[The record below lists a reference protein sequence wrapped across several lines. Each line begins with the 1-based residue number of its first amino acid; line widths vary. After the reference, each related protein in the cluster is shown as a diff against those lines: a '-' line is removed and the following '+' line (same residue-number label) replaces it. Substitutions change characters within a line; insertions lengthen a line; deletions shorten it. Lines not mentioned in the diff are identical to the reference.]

1 MSDRENRTE
10 TPTIKRIGQARAEGK
25 LPAVTLLPGTLFFF
39 AALLAAELAA
49 AGAIAR
55 FLVWARELKQTPFEP
70 DPASLAVQ
78 TSAGFRPFVPLLLI
92 LAAAALLLPALGA
105 WLGRGW
111 SFLPEKAAPDF
122 SRLRPRFG
130 TLFSLNSAWRLAM
143 AAFQITGVLLII
155 FYRLRSAGDP
165 HSLLSLPPEDWPAL
179 FRHELLPLTV
189 LLGLFSLIPAAA
201 DLFFQRWKFKWDLRM
216 TPEELRREQR
226 EEERKKP
233 F

>member
-1 MSDRENRTE
+1 MSDHENRTE

-25 LPAVTLLPGTLFFF
+25 LPAVRLLPETLFFF
-39 AALLAAELAA
+39 VALLAAELAA
-49 AGAIAR
+49 AAAAAR
-55 FLVWARELKQTPFEP
+55 FLVWARELRQTPLEL

-78 TSAGFRPFVPLLLI
+78 TSGGLRPFVPLLLA
-92 LAAAALLLPALGA
+92 LAAAALLVPAFGA

-130 TLFSLNSAWRLAM
+130 ALFSLGSAWRLAL
-143 AAFQITGVLLII
+143 AAFQIAGVLLIL
-155 FYRLRSAGDP
+155 FYRFRSAGNP
-165 HSLLSLPPEDWPAL
+165 HSLLSLPPEDWPGL
-179 FRHELLPLTV
+179 FRRELFPLTV

-201 DLFFQRWKFKWDLRM
+201 DTFFQRWKFKRDLRM